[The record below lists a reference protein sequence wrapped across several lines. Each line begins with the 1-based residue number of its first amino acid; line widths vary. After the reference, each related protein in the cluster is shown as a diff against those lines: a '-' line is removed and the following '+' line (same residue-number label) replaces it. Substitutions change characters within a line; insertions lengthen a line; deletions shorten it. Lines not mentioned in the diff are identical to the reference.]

1 MRLRMQSKRTLNSI
15 AAFYHRLKK
24 EGVWGAMAPYPFKE
38 KPASQLYIPLIEKS
52 SEGRSIYKGYILHP
66 LIK

>member
-1 MRLRMQSKRTLNSI
+1 MRLRTQSKRTFNSI

-52 SEGRSIYKGYILHP
+52 SEGEVSIGILRSRIGT
-66 LIK
+66 